1 MAIPHVYTA
10 VKPQDFTLTPFVI
23 HKDYEIARSNLYTG
37 SVAITGS
44 GYKLIEA
51 LHFPEKLK
59 LGTSATYPTNS
70 FDGSYKYVIWH
81 SINAMYYK
89 VPYDMFGTFEHSN
102 QNFTRKELSQTASV
116 FSVPQHDFGEGIKPN
131 SVQITSSFYNMADD
145 GWGNIILS
153 TSGSYTWNRAVNLVA
168 EWNFDDIFK
177 HPAAEYYAPYDRYW
191 IVGGTY
197 TYKSNTNNLDYNK
210 SIVKNGFFY
219 KKSGFPLPRSLPG
232 YFIIATDV
240 DIGYMLTP
248 NKPDLNFAKNDDF
261 SIGFDYYFL
270 ETSST
275 GSIIGK
281 RGVVFEEKLGNYTK
295 TNNAGT
301 PIDGYFLTSS
311 YVNKT
316 TNVYPYDFEV
326 STTTVRFRRSD
337 GVSNVTLEYVANEDK
352 WNQFYVTKSGS
363 LYTMFYN
370 GAAVASQSN
379 SNLDHCINNH
389 AVMFNALNTNFD
401 NFGPGLLANVRIF
414 NAALSSQDVSYL
426 YQNDYNAVS
435 TDKIIGNVFYKQG
448 FMMLTHPDG
457 RYAKDLLDNNFTVK
471 FQSTHTVYQYECLV
485 RIKKGDYNIT
495 LNPTAF
501 QNPHSDLL
509 LNSMTGS
516 LEEGAL
522 FPYFTEIGLYNPE
535 GDLLVVGKTSQ
546 PIQVRSDVDIN
557 VLLRWD
563 A

>member
-59 LGTSATYPTNS
+59 LGTGATYPTNS

-145 GWGNIILS
+145 GFGNIILS
-153 TSGSYTWNRAVNLVA
+153 TSGSYTFAKQQNLVGG
-168 EWNFDDIFK
+168 WDFNDVFK
-177 HPAAEYYAPYDRYW
+177 NPKSVFNKGSGYSARSYVLSASKVA
-191 IVGGTY
+191 
-197 TYKSNTNNLDYNK
+197 YKSNTNNFNENQ
-210 SIVKNGFFY
+210 SFVT
-219 KKSGFPLPRSLPG
+219 SGIFSKTVPISTNYTYASFPNS
-232 YFIIATDV
+232 YMITD
-240 DIGYMLTP
+240 
-248 NKPDLNFAKNDDF
+248 NQNEFNFANNEDF
-261 SIGFDYYFL
+261 TISFNIIFDEFL
-270 ETSST
+270 DGT
-275 GSIIGK
+275 GSIISK
-281 RGVVFEEKLGNYTK
+281 RGTVQTQEYGNIEKLNE
-295 TNNAGT
+295 NNVEISGK
-301 PIDGYFLTSS
+301 FLSSS
-311 YVNKT
+311 YLNKS
-316 TNVYPYDFEV
+316 TNVYPYDFEARDNIV
-326 STTTVRFRRSD
+326 YFRRSD
-337 GVSNVTLEYVANEDK
+337 GVGTVELSSSFGYTENNSIS
-352 WNQFYVTKSGS
+352 VTKSGS
-363 LYTMFYN
+363 LYSIYKDGALVDFKTNDRLGHCLNRHALMF
-370 GAAVASQSN
+370 GS
-379 SNLDHCINNH
+379 
-389 AVMFNALNTNFD
+389 LNTDLHQNLGASIL
-401 NFGPGLLANVRIF
+401 FGNLRMYDV
-414 NAALSSQDVSYL
+414 ALTSDDLNYL
-426 YQNDYNAVS
+426 HQNDYNAVS

-457 RYAKDLLDNNFTVK
+457 RYAKDFLDNNFTVK
-471 FQSTHTVYQYECLV
+471 FQSTHTIYQYECLV

-495 LNPTAF
+495 LNPTAL

-546 PIQVRSDVDIN
+546 PIQVRSDVDLN

>member
-59 LGTSATYPTNS
+59 LGTGATYPTNS

-145 GWGNIILS
+145 GFGNIILT
-153 TSGSYTWNRAVNLVA
+153 TSGSYTFAKQQNLVGGWDFA
-168 EWNFDDIFK
+168 DIFK
-177 HPAAEYYAPYDRYW
+177 YSGVTKTVAGLLSLPSGHYE
-191 IVGGTY
+191 
-197 TYKSNTNNLDYNK
+197 YKSSTNNLNYNRTF
-210 SIVKNGFFY
+210 VKNGHFY
-219 KKSGFPLPRSLPG
+219 KKIDTYPYLRDG
-232 YFIIATDV
+232 YYAYQDFSQR
-240 DIGYMLTP
+240 GYMLTP
-248 NKPDLNFAKNDDF
+248 DQPEFNFAANQDF
-261 SIGFDYYFL
+261 SIGFEYHFL
-270 ETSST
+270 EYNAT
-275 GSIIGK
+275 GSIITK
-281 RGVVFEEKLGNYTK
+281 RGVINEQLLGNSTK
-295 TNNAGT
+295 LNQNDVWV
-301 PIDGYFLTSS
+301 DGEFYTSS
-311 YVNKT
+311 YVDKL

-326 STTTVRFRRSD
+326 TSTTIRFRRSD
-337 GVSNVTLEYVANEDK
+337 GVNRVVLEANCGEET
-352 WNQFYVTKSGS
+352 WNQIYVTKSGS
-363 LYTMFYN
+363 LYSMYLDGTL
-370 GAAVASQSN
+370 VASQSN
-379 SNLDHCINNH
+379 ARLDNCINRH
-389 AVMFNALNTNFD
+389 ALMFGTLNTAFANES
-401 NFGPGLLANVRIF
+401 PGLLANIRIYDV
-414 NAALSSQDVSYL
+414 ALSSQDVSYL
-426 YQNDYNAVS
+426 YQYDYNTVS

-448 FMMLTHPDG
+448 FLVLTHSDG
-457 RYAKDLLDNNFTVK
+457 RYAKDFLDNNFTVK
-471 FQSTHTVYQYECLV
+471 FQSTHTIYQYECLV

-495 LNPTAF
+495 LNPTAL

-546 PIQVRSDVDIN
+546 PIQVRDDVNLNLI
-557 VLLRWD
+557 LRWD
-563 A
+563 S